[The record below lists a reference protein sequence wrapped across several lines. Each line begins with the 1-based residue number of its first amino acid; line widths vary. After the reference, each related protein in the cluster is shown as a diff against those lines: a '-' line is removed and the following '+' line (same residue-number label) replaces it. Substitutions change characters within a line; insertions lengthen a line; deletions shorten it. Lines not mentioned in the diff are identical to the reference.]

1 LKGFFSKRYI
11 ERLAASFDAAKG
23 FYGAQSQCIKMVK
36 ELKKAAKNEQ
46 ELEVLTLMEQEIEEN
61 NIQALTFLRNF
72 KNQYPNIYRHVSTR
86 QAIRTLLNTEKSK
99 VNELLNTGRIT
110 SEEAT
115 ALIVDIETRM
125 MALSK
130 EKMSHTDQAKEKPK
144 EKV

>member
-1 LKGFFSKRYI
+1 MTKYI
-11 ERLAASFDAAKG
+11 KIKKER
-23 FYGAQSQCIKMVK
+23 
-36 ELKKAAKNEQ
+36 KKAAKNDQ
-46 ELEVLTLMEQEIEEN
+46 ELQVLTEMEQEIEEN

-99 VNELLNTGRIT
+99 VNELLKTGRIT
-110 SEEAT
+110 GEEAA
-115 ALIVDIETRM
+115 ALIVDIEARM

-130 EKMSHTDQAKEKPK
+130 EKMSSTDQHKESPK

>member
-1 LKGFFSKRYI
+1 MI
-11 ERLAASFDAAKG
+11 
-23 FYGAQSQCIKMVK
+23 K
-36 ELKKAAKNEQ
+36 ELKKAAKNDQ
-46 ELEVLTLMEQEIEEN
+46 ELEVLTEMEQEIEEN

-99 VNELLNTGRIT
+99 VNELLKTGRIT
-110 SEEAT
+110 GEEAN
-115 ALIVDIETRM
+115 ALIIDIEARM

-130 EKMSHTDQAKEKPK
+130 EKMSNSDQSKESPK